1 MLTTSETINELA
13 TALSAFQG
21 EVQNATKNSKNPFFN
36 STYADLGEVL
46 NVARPLLGKHGLA
59 LVQSPNFSGT
69 KEEGMV
75 TVVSL
80 LTHSSGQWIRDVLDT
95 PVFCTTG
102 KSGKVEL
109 VSAQTVGSA
118 ITYCRRYAAAALLGI
133 SQQDDD
139 AQSVSGKDAPGNA
152 RETKPVPTPVY
163 TAQDEKEFATLLGLI
178 RGHFHV
184 QNLFD
189 QFEDFTQKVVESKE
203 KFPPTV
209 LLEMLR
215 KREKEFKAEAD
226 KFIAATTTS
235 AQPMLLEEPK

>member
-1 MLTTSETINELA
+1 MLMTSEAINELA

-59 LVQSPNFSGT
+59 LVQSPNFAGT

-80 LTHSSGQWIRDVLDT
+80 LAHSSGQWIKDVLDT

-139 AQSVSGKDAPGNA
+139 AQSVSGKESAGNA
-152 RETKPVPTPVY
+152 RETKPIPPVW
-163 TAQDEKEFATLLGLI
+163 TAQDETAFATLLGLI

-226 KFIAATTTS
+226 KFIAATTAP

>member
-1 MLTTSETINELA
+1 MLTTSECINELA

-21 EVQNATKNSKNPFFN
+21 EVQNAAKNSKNPFFN

-69 KEEGMV
+69 KEEGFV
-75 TVVSL
+75 TVVSV
-80 LTHSSGQWIRDVLDT
+80 LTHASGQWIRDELCT
-95 PVFCTTG
+95 PVFATTG
-102 KSGKVEL
+102 KSGKTEL

-139 AQSVSGKDAPGNA
+139 GNSTSGKDAPGNA
-152 RETKPVPTPVY
+152 REAKTVAPAW
-163 TAQDEKEFATLLGLI
+163 TAEDEKEFATVIGVI

-184 QNLFD
+184 QNKFD
-189 QFEDFTQKVVESKE
+189 EFEEFTAKVVESKT
-203 KFPPTV
+203 KFPGTI

-215 KREKEFKAEAD
+215 KREKEFKAKAD
-226 KFIAATTTS
+226 KFVAS
-235 AQPMLLEEPK
+235 AIKEPKQPALLEE

>member
-1 MLTTSETINELA
+1 MLMTSEAINELA

-139 AQSVSGKDAPGNA
+139 AQSVSGKESAGNA
-152 RETKPVPTPVY
+152 RETKPIPPVW
-163 TAQDEKEFATLLGLI
+163 TAQDETAFATLLGAI

-184 QNLFD
+184 QNKFD
-189 QFEDFTQKVVESKE
+189 EFEDFTQKVVESKE
-203 KFPPTV
+203 KFPATI

-226 KFIAATTTS
+226 KFVAATTTS